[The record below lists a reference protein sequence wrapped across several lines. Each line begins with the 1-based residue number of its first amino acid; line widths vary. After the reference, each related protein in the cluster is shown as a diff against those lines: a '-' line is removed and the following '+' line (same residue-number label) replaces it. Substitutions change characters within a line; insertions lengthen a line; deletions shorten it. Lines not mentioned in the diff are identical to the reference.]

1 MKLIK
6 AFPARFRLQV
16 QCLSALGALTL
27 AEASAAPMQQAY
39 VKASHTNL
47 AANFG
52 SAVSLSLDFMVV
64 GAQYEAS
71 SSTGVNGNQNDVS
84 ATDAGAAY
92 VFLRNGSNWTQQSY
106 LKASNTGAGDEFGT
120 SVAISGTTVAVGAPR
135 EDGSATGVNGNQ
147 SGNSGTNS
155 GAAYVFVLEGTNWIQ
170 QAYVK
175 PSNTRSLNIP
185 GVGYIFGWSVAI
197 SGDTIVVGAPNESS
211 NGIGVNGAQNN
222 TNSYFS
228 GAAYVFVRSGT
239 NWSQQAYLKASNA
252 GSGDYFGWS
261 VALSGDTIV
270 VGARYEGSSALG
282 VNGNQ
287 SDNSAG
293 AAGAA
298 YVFVRNGT
306 TWTQQAYLKAS
317 NTEANDQFGV
327 SVAASDETIVVGAYW
342 ESSNAT
348 GVNGNQNNNNA
359 LNAGAAYV
367 FVRNGATWSQQAFV
381 KASNPDPQD
390 KFGWRT
396 AISGDTIVIGARQE
410 ASNATGI
417 DGNQNDNS
425 AVFASAAY
433 VFVRNGTNWSQQSY
447 VKASNTRANNEFGWA
462 VAVAG
467 STVVVGAWSESSN
480 ATGLNGDQSNSLT
493 PASGAVYVFSGF
505 GTGPR
510 LTLIPDGMSGQFV
523 RFHGTAEVLY
533 RVQRAINLLGPWETM
548 ATLAGS
554 GSGMMEFH
562 DTMAPAVQAFYR
574 AALP

>member
-92 VFLRNGSNWTQQSY
+92 VFLRLGSNWTQQSY

-239 NWSQQAYLKASNA
+239 NWSQQAY
-252 GSGDYFGWS
+252 
-261 VALSGDTIV
+261 
-270 VGARYEGSSALG
+270 
-282 VNGNQ
+282 
-287 SDNSAG
+287 
-293 AAGAA
+293 
-298 YVFVRNGT
+298 
-306 TWTQQAYLKAS
+306 
-317 NTEANDQFGV
+317 
-327 SVAASDETIVVGAYW
+327 
-342 ESSNAT
+342 
-348 GVNGNQNNNNA
+348 
-359 LNAGAAYV
+359 
-367 FVRNGATWSQQAFV
+367 V